1 MIQVMGLPE
10 IVRPEEVLDVQKV
23 TMIIMQ
29 EREKRLSLTKE
40 LIFQKRKN
48 AQLEKFIE
56 DLEENL
62 GNPQESKIIE
72 EKIEDKPKIG
82 AYSALMRRMKINKY
96 KLKLKKHRKQVA
108 ITREYKG
115 RSKAAKNKLRVN
127 GKFAKKSELLV

>member
-10 IVRPEEVLDVQKV
+10 VVKPEEVLDVQKV
-23 TMIIMQ
+23 TSIIMK

-56 DLEENL
+56 DLEETL
-62 GNPQESKIIE
+62 GNPQENKVIE
-72 EKIEDKPKIG
+72 EQMDNKPKIG
-82 AYSALMRRMKINKY
+82 AYSALIRRMKINKY
-96 KLKLKKHRKQVA
+96 KLKLKKHRKHVA

-115 RSKAAKNKLRVN
+115 RSKAAKTKLRVN
-127 GKFAKKSELLV
+127 GKFARKTDIIV